1 MTTSA
6 STLGQRLRA
15 LRRERGLSQSDLAGG
30 AVSASYVS
38 LIESDRR
45 TPEPPVVE
53 LLAERLGTTVEY
65 LLTGRDRAELNER
78 RLRLRFAELALANG
92 AALEARDRLLDLA
105 QESDPELRW
114 EILWALTRAYEALG
128 ETDRTLDGVERLIDA
143 ARRGETLPV
152 GLLPLLT
159 QRCRILSE
167 AGDFGRSIELGE
179 QALQEVRLLGL
190 EGTDDEIR
198 LASTLVAGYWGR
210 GDLATAQRLVS
221 RVIERAERNGS
232 RRARGSAYWNAAL
245 VAEARGDLALSL
257 GLVEKALALMAEDDS
272 EHSLARLRLTYAW
285 LLLRAE
291 PPELEQA
298 GPLLNQAYEV
308 LVRVSDTGDLAAC
321 ETELARLELLSGR
334 PADAVGIAL
343 RAMGRLETRKAVEAG
358 RARWVLGLA
367 MVSDGRTAAGI
378 EECRTAAEELQSL
391 GAQLEAAQAW
401 REVAELQARH
411 IGADQALEAYRRMAD
426 CVRVK
431 PPTRLPDPDA
441 GGPRELKSAAA
452 GAAADGLASARARDS
467 HAGH

>member
-1 MTTSA
+1 MTKSA
-6 STLGQRLRA
+6 GTLGQRLRT
-15 LRRERGLSQSDLAGG
+15 LRRERGLSQTDLAGG

-65 LLTGRDRAELNER
+65 LLTGRDPAELNER

-92 AALEARDRLLDLA
+92 AALEARDRLLELA
-105 QESDPELRW
+105 QETDPELRW
-114 EILWALTRAYEALG
+114 ETLWALTRAHEALG
-128 ETDRTLDGVERLIDA
+128 DTDRTLDGIERLIDA
-143 ARRGETLPV
+143 ARRGESLPV
-152 GLLPLLT
+152 GLLPLLM

-179 QALQEVRLLGL
+179 QALREVRELGL

-198 LASTLVAGYWGR
+198 LASTLVAAYWGR

-221 RVIERAERNGS
+221 QVIGRAERNGS

-257 GLVEKALALMAEDDS
+257 ELVEKALALMAEDDS

-298 GPLLNQAYEV
+298 RLLLNQAYDV

-334 PADAVGIAL
+334 PAEAIGLAL

-367 MVSDGRTAAGI
+367 MVSDGRATAGV
-378 EECRTAAEELQSL
+378 EECWTAAEELQSL
-391 GAQLEAAQAW
+391 GAGLEAAQAW

-411 IGADQALEAYRRMAD
+411 IGAEQALEAYRRMAD
-426 CVRVK
+426 CARVR
-431 PPTRLPDPDA
+431 PPSPLPDPPA
-441 GGPRELKSAAA
+441 GKTHEPAA
-452 GAAADGLASARARDS
+452 GTAAADGLAAVRTRPAATDRS
-467 HAGH
+467 